1 MGLLREG
8 DRTSGLTKYFWSLLV
23 NGTKG
28 LFVLTILTCWCIFM
42 LTIIWLISSER
53 VDVLKGRWKGG
64 CRAIITFG
72 VQSHMA
78 EKRNV
83 WGQFMLLHILQPIP
97 CISHQSLS
105 IPGLLL
111 RTFLCCY
118 IDSLWAS
125 HFPAPLLT
133 NPSYCRSSKLCPI
146 VLFIPWHWNYAPQ
159 LSSREEQRKIT
170 NTGTFFYFTEP
181 NYPAWRING
190 YLELRLPYFHN
201 LT

>member
-1 MGLLREG
+1 M
-8 DRTSGLTKYFWSLLV
+8 
-23 NGTKG
+23 
-28 LFVLTILTCWCIFM
+28 
-42 LTIIWLISSER
+42 
-53 VDVLKGRWKGG
+53 KGG
-64 CRAIITFG
+64 LQSNHHIWKNASWAPAFWRGQTLCTVATNQSNKW
-72 VQSHMA
+72 VESHMA

-118 IDSLWAS
+118 INSLWAS

-159 LSSREEQRKIT
+159 LSSREEQRRIT
-170 NTGTFFYFTEP
+170 NTGTFFILLNPIIPHE
-181 NYPAWRING
+181 
-190 YLELRLPYFHN
+190 ELMAI
-201 LT
+201 